1 MKYFVL
7 AHQEARRRAM
17 QAIADADDGE
27 VVRIMPPTRTL
38 EQNALLWAVLGDV
51 AAQVDWYGRKL
62 SPEDWKNVFSAS
74 LRKLEVVPNI
84 DGTGFVALGQS
95 TSKMTKAQL
104 SDLIELIYAFGSERG
119 VNFGDVAQ

>member
-7 AHQEARRRAM
+7 AHQEARNRAK

-27 VVRIMPPTRTL
+27 VVRIMPPTRSL

-119 VNFGDVAQ
+119 VRFGDVAQ